1 MGWGIRKGGCAGC
14 HFVSKGGL
22 CNYHWMMGVTR
33 AKLGVE
39 RRPEGGCDLYR
50 RKKRKSRA
58 RESDKHPT

>member
-1 MGWGIRKGGCAGC
+1 MKKGGCAGC
-14 HFVSKGGL
+14 HFVSRGGL

-39 RRPEGGCDLYR
+39 RRPEGGCDLYH
-50 RKKRKSRA
+50 RKKRKRRA